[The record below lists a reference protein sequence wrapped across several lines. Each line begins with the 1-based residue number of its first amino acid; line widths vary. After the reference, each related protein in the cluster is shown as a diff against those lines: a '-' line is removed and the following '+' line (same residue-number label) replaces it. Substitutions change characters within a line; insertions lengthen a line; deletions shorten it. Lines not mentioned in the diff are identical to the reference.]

1 MAFVQASPRFRVRLA
16 CLLISVTLWV
26 LAAFPDDD
34 RLLLVFFLAMIPFFI
49 NHSKGQKTAFGLVR
63 DEEFYIGKMCFINV
77 FCHILS
83 VFVTSALVI

>member
-49 NHSKGQKTAFGLVR
+49 NHSKGQKTAFGLVGA
-63 DEEFYIGKMCFINV
+63 EVGLIFLIPFISKKCG
-77 FCHILS
+77 F
-83 VFVTSALVI
+83 